1 MEERL
6 LTGLTEEDRHKKMS
20 SRNEFPKCYLC
31 KRKAGD
37 ESLFVSEDGD
47 LDSWKLALFGIKRD
61 FQGVKFMFHLCQE
74 CVMVV
79 GTDCHRSD
87 LELFEGYPDEME

>member
-6 LTGLTEEDRHKKMS
+6 LTGLTEEDLDKKMS

-47 LDSWKLALFGIKRD
+47 IQSWTLALFGVRRD
-61 FQGVKFMFHLCQE
+61 FKGAKFKFHLCQE
-74 CVMVV
+74 CMVVV

-87 LELFEGYPDEME
+87 LDLFEGYADDME